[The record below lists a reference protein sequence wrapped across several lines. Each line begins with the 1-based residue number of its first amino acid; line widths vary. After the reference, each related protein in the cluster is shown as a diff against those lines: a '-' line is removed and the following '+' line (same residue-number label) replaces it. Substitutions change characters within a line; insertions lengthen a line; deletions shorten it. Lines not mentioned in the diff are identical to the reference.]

1 MRRNMFKSIINK
13 KTLNEQDE
21 KNRLSS
27 LLEKELLI
35 EIILELKKINGKCDD
50 IAREIVIW
58 SN

>member
-1 MRRNMFKSIINK
+1 MFKSIINK

-27 LLEKELLI
+27 LSEKELLI